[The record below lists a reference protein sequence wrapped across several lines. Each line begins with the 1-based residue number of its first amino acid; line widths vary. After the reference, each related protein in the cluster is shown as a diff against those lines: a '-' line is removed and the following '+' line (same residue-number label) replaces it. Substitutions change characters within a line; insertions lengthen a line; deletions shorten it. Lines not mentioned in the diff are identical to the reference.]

1 MEQSIGSSIYSKMRL
16 LFDKNIKS
24 AQNDQKLFMT
34 PIIVFK
40 IIAQAILSNF
50 VENKEGQW
58 EENSLYLPQV
68 SKSNEDFMDEDDENE
83 DQSLNQLVDQQQKF
97 VGVSNWKKSI

>member
-1 MEQSIGSSIYSKMRL
+1 
-16 LFDKNIKS
+16 
-24 AQNDQKLFMT
+24 MT

-58 EENSLYLPQV
+58 EENSLYLP
-68 SKSNEDFMDEDDENE
+68 
-83 DQSLNQLVDQQQKF
+83 
-97 VGVSNWKKSI
+97 

>member
-24 AQNDQKLFMT
+24 AQNEQKLFMT
-34 PIIVFK
+34 PLIVFK

-50 VENKEGQW
+50 SEKEKAER
-58 EENSLYLPQV
+58 EENSLYLP
-68 SKSNEDFMDEDDENE
+68 SLTTEDDFMEEEDFTDEFDNMLLE
-83 DQSLNQLVDQQQKF
+83 QQ
-97 VGVSNWKKSI
+97 